1 MSKSS
6 KKGYV
11 IARAEGSSFY
21 VDDAEHIER
30 DDSYYPFIYQDDE
43 EAARAAEADGIKL
56 IRGMPGVPDGV
67 YVDTPETRDILRRHM
82 GRTHETPASRAQ
94 SGCEQTSLFS
104 PDKSKSPVR
113 VASWKYRVLR
123 FFMNRCRVAHEVL
136 PLEGNIL
143 YVLLPCNINSLGP
156 VVESLQKDCNVYV
169 KMDSCEDSTLIAVMK
184 EWEHAPAELAIKH
197 RHLRLTCLEVQ

>member
-21 VDDAEHIER
+21 VDNAEHIER
-30 DDSYYPFIYQDDE
+30 DDSCYPFMYQDDE
-43 EAARAAEADGIKL
+43 EAARAAEADGIRL

-67 YVDTPETRDILRRHM
+67 CVDTPETRAILANHV
-82 GRTHETPASRAQ
+82 Q
-94 SGCEQTSLFS
+94 SSTEQTSFFS
-104 PDKSKSPVR
+104 LERSESSVR
-113 VASWKYRVLR
+113 VASWKYKVLR

-143 YVLLPCNINSLGP
+143 YILISCNITSLRP
-156 VVESLQKDCNVYV
+156 VIESLQKDCDVYV
-169 KMDSCEDSTLIAVMK
+169 QMDSFENSTLLAVMK

-197 RHLRLTCLEVQ
+197 QAFRANVY

>member
-21 VDDAEHIER
+21 IDDAEHIER
-30 DDSYYPFIYQDDE
+30 DDSCYPFMYQDDE
-43 EAARAAEADGIKL
+43 EAARAAETDGIKL

-67 YVDTPETRDILRRHM
+67 YVDTPETRAILANHV
-82 GRTHETPASRAQ
+82 Q
-94 SGCEQTSLFS
+94 SSSEQTAFFS
-104 PDKSKSPVR
+104 PERSESPVR
-113 VASWKYRVLR
+113 VASWKYKVLR
-123 FFMNRCRVAHEVL
+123 FFMNRCRIAHEVL

-143 YVLLPCNINSLGP
+143 YILIPCNTTSLRP
-156 VVESLQKDCNVYV
+156 VIESLQKDCDVYV
-169 KMDSCEDSTLIAVMK
+169 QMDSFEDSTLLAVMK

-197 RHLRLTCLEVQ
+197 QAFRANVY